1 MVAGFTTSASS
12 AFPAIQ
18 MVSKRT
24 TNPQSA
30 FVMIKQSPGPDE
42 GFDCFQLGRC
52 RWGDYAGAVP
62 DPIIPSRNSPTGKVW
77 LSNMWATGQIDPTKA
92 TWRTWNWG
100 ALP

>member
-1 MVAGFTTSASS
+1 MVTGFTTSASS

-18 MVSKRT
+18 MVSKIG
-24 TNPQSA
+24 NNAQSA

-52 RWGDYAGAVP
+52 RWGDYGGALP
-62 DPIIPSRNSPTGKVW
+62 DPLRPGPGAQTGKVW
-77 LSNMWATGQIDPTKA
+77 LSNMWATGEINPGAA

>member
-1 MVAGFTTSASS
+1 
-12 AFPAIQ
+12 
-18 MVSKRT
+18 MVSKRF

-30 FVMIKQSPGPDE
+30 FVLIKQSPGPDE

-52 RWGDYAGAVP
+52 RWGDYGGAFP
-62 DPIIPSRNSPTGKVW
+62 DPRIPSQNSPAGKVW
-77 LSNMWATGQIDPTKA
+77 LSNMWVTGVSDPGNA